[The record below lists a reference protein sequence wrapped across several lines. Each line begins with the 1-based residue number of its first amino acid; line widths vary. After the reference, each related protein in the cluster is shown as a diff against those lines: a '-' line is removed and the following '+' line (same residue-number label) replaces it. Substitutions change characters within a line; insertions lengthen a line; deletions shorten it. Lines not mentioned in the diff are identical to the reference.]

1 MGQFFIHRPV
11 FAWVLAIVTML
22 AGGWGLIGLPVSQYP
37 DIAPTTVRISA
48 SYAGATA
55 EAVQNSVTIPIEDT
69 LTGIEGLL
77 YFESSSSTGRAS
89 LTLTFDGSVEPTD
102 ALNDVQSRVRSVE
115 SRLPSA
121 VQSDGVS
128 VSRSTSSILMVGSLV
143 STDGRYSTVELGNM
157 LEEIVEGPVKRVQ
170 GVGGISIFGSGYA
183 MRIWLDPL
191 RLAQYNLLPTDIT
204 AAVAAQNSTVSVGSL
219 GSQPIMRGQQFTST
233 ITAQSQLTG
242 VGDFRRILLK
252 TDAEGANVWL
262 GDVAD
267 IEIGQRSYGSDS
279 RFNGA
284 NAAGFGINL
293 ETGANAV
300 DTAQGVRGVLDN
312 LNNALPEGVELRIAY
327 DTSPF
332 VELSIQKVYYT
343 LIEAIVLVVAVILIF
358 LQTWRATIIPVIVVP
373 VVLLGTFGVLSV
385 LGYSI
390 NTLTMFAMVLA
401 IGLLVDDAIVVVEN
415 VERVMRED
423 GLDPVRATEVSMRQ
437 ITGALIGIAAVLSAV
452 FLPMAFMAGSTGV
465 VYRQFSVT
473 IITAMGLSLA
483 AAMILTPSQTATILR
498 PHRPGAGPAPV
509 RWFNRNFDRLTRAYG
524 RVVTRL
530 LRRPFAAILVL
541 VLIAG
546 GVWHLF
552 GRMNSTFLP
561 TEDQGVL
568 MVQVSL
574 SEGSTAQQTQA
585 VVEKIEDYLLHEEEG
600 VESIFGAI
608 GFGFSASGQSRA
620 TLFVKLTDFGLRD
633 TPALSASA
641 IAQRANM
648 RFAGERAGRISFVQP
663 PPIQGLGNQAGFS
676 MFLIDQTG
684 QGVAAL
690 REASAALE
698 AAAEAD
704 PRVSNVQGRGDADD
718 AALRLD
724 IDPQRAEALGLN
736 LNEVNGMLS
745 VIFSG
750 RTVNDFA
757 MGATLRPVIVQ
768 GAAAFRMQPADLEAW
783 YARNSSGQMVPF
795 SAFSSYRWVP
805 VAPRLQRFEGS
816 DAIAIS
822 GSEAEGATSGQAM
835 DAMEELVASMP
846 GGYGTAWTGLSYQER
861 QSGNQAP
868 YLYALSALVVFLAL
882 AAIYESWS
890 VPFSVLLA
898 VPVGILGA
906 VLAALLFGQSN
917 DVYFKVGILTT
928 IGLAARNAIL
938 VVEFAR
944 VLELRGR
951 TAAEAAAE
959 AARLRLRP
967 ILMTSFAFIL
977 GVLPLARAQGA
988 GAAAQ
993 NSIGIGVMGGM
1004 IAATFIGIF
1013 LVPSFYVAVRS
1024 LGGPLRPNPAIS
1036 AGEVTE
1042 DGSATPGNH

>member
-22 AGGWGLIGLPVSQYP
+22 AGVYSLLGLPVSQYP
-37 DIAPTTVRISA
+37 DIAPTTIRISA
-48 SYAGATA
+48 SYSGATA
-55 EAVQNSVTIPIEDT
+55 EAVQNSVTTPIEDA
-69 LTGIEGLL
+69 LTGIDGLL
-77 YFESSSSTGRAS
+77 YFESSSSQGRSS
-89 LTLTFDGSVEPTD
+89 LTLTFDDSVEPTD
-102 ALNDVQSRVRSVE
+102 ALNDVQSKVRSVE
-115 SRLPSA
+115 SRLPSP

-128 VSRSTSSILMVGSLV
+128 VTRSTSSILMVGSLV

-170 GVGGISIFGSGYA
+170 GVGEINIFGSGYA
-183 MRIWLDPL
+183 MRVWLDPF

-204 AAVAAQNSTVSVGSL
+204 SAVASQNSTVSVGSL
-219 GSQPIMRGQQFTST
+219 GSQPVSRGQQFTST
-233 ITAQSQLTG
+233 ITAQSQLTS
-242 VGDFRRILLK
+242 VEDFRRILLK
-252 TDAEGANVWL
+252 TGEDGASVWL

-267 IEIGQRSYGSDS
+267 IEIGQERYGSDS
-279 RFNGA
+279 RFNGM

-300 DTAQGVRGVLDN
+300 ETAQGVRAVLES
-312 LNNALPEGVELRIAY
+312 LGNALPDGVDLRVAY

-332 VELSIQKVYYT
+332 VELSIEMVYHT

-358 LQTWRATIIPVIVVP
+358 LQSWRATFIPVIVVP
-373 VVLLGTFGVLSV
+373 VVLLGTFAVLGV

-423 GLDPVRATEVSMRQ
+423 HVGPVAATEKSMRQ
-437 ITGALIGIAAVLSAV
+437 ISGALIGIAAVLSAV

-483 AAMILTPSQTATILR
+483 AALILTPSQTASLLR
-498 PHRPGAGPAPV
+498 AHGGEARFAPA
-509 RWFNRNFDRLTRAYG
+509 RWFNRNFDRMADAYASIIA
-524 RVVTRL
+524 RTV
-530 LRRPFAAILVL
+530 RRPFMALLVL
-541 VLIAG
+541 MLICL
-546 GVWHLF
+546 GVWQLF
-552 GRMNSTFLP
+552 TRMNSTFLP

-568 MVQVSL
+568 MARISL
-574 SEGSTAQQTQA
+574 SEGSTAQQTEA
-585 VVEKIEDYLLHEEEG
+585 VVEKIEDYLLNEEPG
-600 VESIFGAI
+600 VESLFGAI
-608 GFGFSASGQSRA
+608 GFGVSGSGQSRA
-620 TLFVKLTDFGLRD
+620 TLFVKLKDFDLRSD
-633 TPALSASA
+633 PDQSASA
-641 IAQRANM
+641 IAQRANE
-648 RFAGERAGRISFVQP
+648 RFSGERAGRVSFTQP
-663 PPIQGLGNQAGFS
+663 PPIQGLGNQAGFE

-684 QGVAAL
+684 QGIEGL
-690 REASAALE
+690 REASSTLE
-698 AAAEAD
+698 TITEDD
-704 PRVSNVQGRGDADD
+704 PRLQNVQGRGDEDD

-724 IDPQRAEALGLN
+724 IDAQRAEALGLS
-736 LNEVNGMLS
+736 LNEVNGMLA

-750 RTVNDFA
+750 REVNDFA

-768 GAAAFRMQPADLEAW
+768 GDAGYRMQPEDLEAW
-783 YARNSSGQMVPF
+783 YARNSTGDMVPF

-816 DAIAIS
+816 DAISIS
-822 GSEAEGATSGQAM
+822 GEEGPGTSSGQAM
-835 DAMEELVASMP
+835 DTMEELVADLP
-846 GGYGTAWTGLSYQER
+846 GGFGVAWTGLAYQER
-861 QSGNQAP
+861 QSGSQAP
-868 YLYALSALVVFLAL
+868 FLYALSALVVFLSL
-882 AAIYESWS
+882 AAIYESWT
-890 VPFSVLLA
+890 VPVAVILS

-906 VLAALLFGQSN
+906 VAAALIFGQSN

-928 IGLAARNAIL
+928 IGLAAKNAIL
-938 VVEFAR
+938 IVEFAR
-944 VLELRGR
+944 VLELEGR
-951 TAAEAAAE
+951 TTIAAATE

-967 ILMTSFAFIL
+967 ILMTSLAFIL
-977 GVLPLARAQGA
+977 GVLPLATARGA

-1013 LVPSFYVAVRS
+1013 LVPSFYVAIRRLS
-1024 LGGPLRPNPAIS
+1024 GPLRAPPSQRGVAPMP
-1036 AGEVTE
+1036 GE
-1042 DGSATPGNH
+1042 